1 MIVDVFQV
9 TLNQN
14 MILQK
19 QRMIVSRIHQ
29 DILSILML
37 VVKMD
42 GVAWSVRMT
51 NNANVQQDI
60 MNANVAISK
69 EISIQ

>member
-1 MIVDVFQV
+1 
-9 TLNQN
+9 

-29 DILSILML
+29 DILNILML
-37 VVKMD
+37 